1 MDDDDNDAAP
11 SSFASLA
18 DELDRKA
25 NVETIHGVAESSRRR
40 FPGLKGDR
48 LYKEVVRQLRH
59 WRPDIPQGQIDM
71 VLLGRSPEP
80 AGGRP
85 PRPRPPTRP

>member
-1 MDDDDNDAAP
+1 MDDDDGDAAP
-11 SSFASLA
+11 GSFASLA

-25 NVETIHGVAESSRRR
+25 NVETIKGVAESTRRR

-59 WRPDIPQGQIDM
+59 WRPDIPRDQIDKVM
-71 VLLGRSPEP
+71 LGRSP
-80 AGGRP
+80 
-85 PRPRPPTRP
+85 